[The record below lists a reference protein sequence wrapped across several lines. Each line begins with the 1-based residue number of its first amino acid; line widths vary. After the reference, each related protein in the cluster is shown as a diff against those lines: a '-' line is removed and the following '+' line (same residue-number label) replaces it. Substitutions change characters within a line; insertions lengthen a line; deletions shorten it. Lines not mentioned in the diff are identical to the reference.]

1 MISLI
6 VGLGNVGPRYEGTR
20 HNMGFAVVNR
30 IAKRHGVTPMRERPF
45 YAGAIAGLDLEGED
59 IHELILI
66 RPTTFMNRSGL
77 AVRAVLEE
85 FDLKPS
91 QMLVVV
97 DDFNLP
103 LGALRFR
110 PGGTDGGHNGLESI
124 IETLETEAFPRLR
137 LGIGPLPEGEEI
149 VDFVLSRFAASE
161 LERVEKMVAQAAK
174 AAIFAVLHRLEEAMS
189 QFNHS
194 PACPEDS

>member
-1 MISLI
+1 
-6 VGLGNVGPRYEGTR
+6 
-20 HNMGFAVVNR
+20 MGFAVVNR
-30 IAKRHGVTPMRERPF
+30 IAKRYGVTPMRERPY

-59 IHELILI
+59 IHELILV

-85 FDLKPS
+85 FGLTSS
-91 QMLVVV
+91 QMLVVA

-103 LGALRFR
+103 LGTLRFR
-110 PGGTDGGHNGLESI
+110 PGGSDGGHNGLASI

-137 LGIGPLPEGEEI
+137 LGIGPLPEGAQT
-149 VDFVLSRFAASE
+149 VDFVLSRFAPSE